1 MILHLLE
8 VVLVTKENVLIDLQK
23 IEAINLTK
31 YLITINS
38 VEYSLTKESM
48 DKFMTALKQR
58 DDLTLTAYES
68 L

>member
-8 VVLVTKENVLIDLQK
+8 VVLVTKENLLIDLQK

-58 DDLTLTAYES
+58 DDLTLTTYES

>member
-23 IEAINLTK
+23 IEAINLSK

-48 DKFMTALKQR
+48 DKFMSALKQR
-58 DDLTLTAYES
+58 DDLTLTTYES

>member
-58 DDLTLTAYES
+58 DDLTLTTYES

>member
-8 VVLVTKENVLIDLQK
+8 VVLVTKEHVLIDLQK

-58 DDLTLTAYES
+58 DDLTLTTYES

>member
-48 DKFMTALKQR
+48 DKFMSALKQR
-58 DDLTLTAYES
+58 DDLTLTTYES